1 MSEAGLFVVGK
12 NTPLPLKDVSVKA
25 HINGFLVGLDSTLK
39 YSNAGAD
46 PIEVV
51 FRFPLEESFAVV
63 GLEAVIDGR
72 KVKAVIRE
80 KEEARQMYDDA
91 IASGHSAALAE
102 EKKGDIFSISLG
114 NLPPRKDAELHLKL
128 AGQLPLD
135 AEGGVRFSLP
145 AVLKPRYT
153 PVGST
158 DPLAKIEAASHHGSA
173 PAVFSF
179 HLEVASRGVSD
190 VTSPTHQLSKET
202 RGGVIKASINEGQPL
217 DKDLVVVVQYK
228 SPYEPKA
235 IVENGE
241 KGADRES
248 MMSGPV
254 VMLNFF
260 PQFKSSKAACEFIFL
275 VDRSGSM
282 SGEFIKSA
290 RETLIL
296 FLKSIPPGCS
306 FNIIGFGS
314 NYESLFPSSVPYNQ
328 ENLDR
333 AIQHAE
339 CVEADLGGTELLPPL
354 QFIFGQR
361 LLEGLPRQVFVLTD
375 GSVSNTEACIQEVKR
390 NVESA
395 RCFTFGIGSGVSTYL
410 VNGLAQAGNGTAEFI
425 QSGERL
431 QPKVIR
437 SLKQALQPS
446 VTNLRVEFQLPAG
459 FEVTQAPSK
468 APVLFS
474 GDKAVVYGILKGPSE
489 LMSPVDCTASLKG
502 QILDQPLE
510 YSIPFEVP
518 GNSPSF
524 PIPII
529 HHLAAK
535 ALIKDWERDGGNKKS
550 EIVKL
555 SIESSVVSSH
565 TAFVAI
571 DESNQPVKG
580 SHEDMGHYCT
590 DKRIRRMFT
599 ILFACISS
607 PASSTGK
614 DCNEL
619 YCDEKYQMLPIS
631 DEMDDMFATKSEMKE
646 DIFFVEK
653 EYNSSMSRSSGGY
666 RGTTDSLSSLISLQQ
681 ADGSWKLNDVI
692 AKVLSKSFKELSD
705 ACPVKCD
712 GGVATLWAT
721 ILCVMYLELKHPSQK
736 DEWELIAMK
745 AELWLDGQSLP
756 AGADL
761 NAMKA
766 VAKKLMV

>member
-1 MSEAGLFVVGK
+1 MVGK

-114 NLPPRKDAELHLKL
+114 NLPPQKDAELHLKL

-260 PQFKSSKAACEFIFL
+260 PEFKSSKAACEFIFL

-282 SGEFIKSA
+282 AGEFIKSA

-333 AIQHAE
+333 AIHHAE
-339 CVEADLGGTELLPPL
+339 RVEADLGGTELFPPL

-361 LLEGLPRQVFVLTD
+361 LLDEDLPRQVFVLTD

-395 RCFTFGIGSGVSTYL
+395 RYTRTRISYC
-410 VNGLAQAGNGTAEFI
+410 
-425 QSGERL
+425 
-431 QPKVIR
+431 
-437 SLKQALQPS
+437 
-446 VTNLRVEFQLPAG
+446 
-459 FEVTQAPSK
+459 
-468 APVLFS
+468 
-474 GDKAVVYGILKGPSE
+474 
-489 LMSPVDCTASLKG
+489 
-502 QILDQPLE
+502 
-510 YSIPFEVP
+510 
-518 GNSPSF
+518 
-524 PIPII
+524 
-529 HHLAAK
+529 
-535 ALIKDWERDGGNKKS
+535 
-550 EIVKL
+550 
-555 SIESSVVSSH
+555 H
-565 TAFVAI
+565 THF
-571 DESNQPVKG
+571 
-580 SHEDMGHYCT
+580 
-590 DKRIRRMFT
+590 
-599 ILFACISS
+599 
-607 PASSTGK
+607 
-614 DCNEL
+614 
-619 YCDEKYQMLPIS
+619 
-631 DEMDDMFATKSEMKE
+631 
-646 DIFFVEK
+646 
-653 EYNSSMSRSSGGY
+653 
-666 RGTTDSLSSLISLQQ
+666 
-681 ADGSWKLNDVI
+681 
-692 AKVLSKSFKELSD
+692 
-705 ACPVKCD
+705 
-712 GGVATLWAT
+712 
-721 ILCVMYLELKHPSQK
+721 
-736 DEWELIAMK
+736 
-745 AELWLDGQSLP
+745 
-756 AGADL
+756 
-761 NAMKA
+761 
-766 VAKKLMV
+766 